1 MAIFPAGES
10 ISIEEIAEA
19 KNYFCNYIG
28 NFLKE
33 NNIFNKNIFTIT
45 NTKKNTN
52 TYNIFINNS
61 IANKVKVI

>member
-10 ISIEEIAEA
+10 ISIEEITEA

-33 NNIFNKNIFTIT
+33 HNIL
-45 NTKKNTN
+45 KKNTN
-52 TYNIFINNS
+52 ILTNLGNLYINSNNS
-61 IANKVKVI
+61 EKVKVI